1 MPHASGPVPVAS
13 TAHGPSVEGSGLLKA
28 DQVLEQEVGMGAE
41 Q

>member
-1 MPHASGPVPVAS
+1 MKRVDS
-13 TAHGPSVEGSGLLKA
+13 PSVEGSGLLKA